1 MSVVEVVTG
10 IIDLIQQNIIA
21 KTNATSNVLQSNIV
35 NVENSFHFEPGQEIV
50 LIDYGYNDE
59 NYSSTSHYGD
69 YEYARIKNIIDT
81 RTVELYSN
89 TVSNW
94 YVSDHTFIQK
104 TIGSSPLYDDRVYY
118 GDREVIPTE
127 EMAVTVEPVSL
138 SNEWIY
144 IQGGL
149 SNEYRMS
156 IIVYGKDIDTED
168 GMQILNKYT
177 DAIYQLFMSELHTD
191 INNYDTP
198 ILSPVTAG
206 TSTVVIADTVDNR
219 ENFNN
224 STDLIDEKSYQ
235 IQDNLHIER
244 DLCILN
250 VQYGVPEVGKMT
262 VTLSQHPSIVTPLVY
277 NYALSEFAALIR
289 YKRYFYDTRIDNIEY
304 GTVQKG
310 SAFLRAARLN
320 WFGKEVEEWRF
331 PQKSKGVAYFPEVNS
346 SSSSSES
353 ESSSSSS

>member
-1 MSVVEVVTG
+1 MPVEQVVTG
-10 IIDLIQQNIIA
+10 IIDLIDKNIIA
-21 KTNATSNVLQSNIV
+21 KTNVTSNVLTDTIV

-50 LIDYGYNDE
+50 LIDYGYNVE
-59 NYSSTSHYGD
+59 NYSPTSHYGI
-69 YEYARIKNIIDT
+69 YEYARIKNITDT
-81 RTVELYSN
+81 RTIELYTN

-104 TIGSSPLYDDRVYY
+104 TIGSSPLYSDRIYY

-127 EMAVTVEPVSL
+127 EMAITVEPVSL

-149 SNEYRMS
+149 SEEYRIS

-168 GMQILNKYT
+168 GMKVLNKYT
-177 DAIYQLFMSELHTD
+177 DAIYQLFMSELHVD
-191 INNYDTP
+191 IDNVDTP
-198 ILSPVTAG
+198 ILYDVTAG
-206 TSTVVIADTVDNR
+206 TSTVVIADTSSNR

-224 STDLIDEKSYQ
+224 STTLIDEKSYQ
-235 IQDNLHIER
+235 IQDNLHVER

-250 VQYGVPEVGKMT
+250 VQYGVPVVGQMT
-262 VTLSQHPSIVTPLVY
+262 VTLSQNPSVVTPLVY
-277 NYALSEFAALIR
+277 NYSLSEFVVLIR
-289 YKRYFYDTRIDNIEY
+289 YKRYFYDSRIDNIEY

-331 PQKSKGVAYFPEVNS
+331 PQKSKGVDYFAEINS

-353 ESSSSSS
+353 